1 MKDKNNDK
9 TLNIV
14 TRMFNISDKL
24 SDQFILFPASETE
37 CGVFPDI
44 ETMKVSTEFI
54 LHSPL
59 VNFFKQI

>member
-1 MKDKNNDK
+1 
-9 TLNIV
+9 
-14 TRMFNISDKL
+14 MFNMSEEL
-24 SDQFILFPASETE
+24 SDQFVLFPASKPE

-59 VNFFKQI
+59 VKFGQLVILKQI